1 MWVGSQKT
9 KLIASKR
16 TQFMPSVRSVPEAQR
31 LASVARRMSALGHK
45 RTLAVSALPPK
56 SRHWAD
62 ASAGLLRPGQFGRI
76 LGLKDVKLSLR
87 AAELAN
93 IRLAQPRRTIATKD
107 LAMVRVIKN
116 SFKS

>member
-16 TQFMPSVRSVPEAQR
+16 TQFMPSVRSVPEAQH
-31 LASVARRMSALGHK
+31 LASVARRMSALGHVW
-45 RTLAVSALPPK
+45 TAPWQELSNVAAALVGCGHVS
-56 SRHWAD
+56 
-62 ASAGLLRPGQFGRI
+62 GLFVR
-76 LGLKDVKLSLR
+76 LK

-93 IRLAQPRRTIATKD
+93 IRLAQPRRAIATKD